1 MYFFIVFADGKT
13 VLKYEEDL
21 IPGDLIAETV
31 LDGLYTRFAT
41 VQAITSAD
49 IAVVEVTHFTNA
61 RDRSLLK
68 AVNDDRFRFL
78 IGTPIFK
85 KWAKYDLYRIA
96 PLFKRI
102 EVNKGAILFNKGDV
116 TDCLSFLM
124 EGHVDIVPSL
134 DINGLRNV
142 IVSIQRYEYYGESGI
157 LTHFKPEKYKPKQVY
172 REHCYAIAGAF
183 SEILVLKPEHY
194 QILDKDAVLQMV
206 NVFRSKKHWRF
217 DRFADMKAE
226 KKRLQTYSRE
236 VALISSSG
244 DASSQSEPQED
255 SSFLPHISGKL
266 SAEAFG
272 VDAAPEL
279 EDIPRMLNDNLDPL
293 FVTATCRNSV
303 EFNHARS
310 IIESIRRP
318 VSALPPE
325 DHDAVEMHNVGSR
338 VLHQVHSARARTATP
353 ATSADE
359 GDVTHRSAPHAI
371 NRIAQRHPSRN
382 FSSAEMA
389 RPLTTRNRVPR
400 AMMHQSPAQDDES
413 LSLSDDS
420 EDALDRKGL
429 SIKRSKILRG
439 STRIPNSKSYC
450 DMLDKSQMFGETDL
464 PVIQHPSLTNLGR
477 RSGLK

>member
-1 MYFFIVFADGKT
+1 MYTHHVLDDGKT

-49 IAVVEVTHFTNA
+49 IAVIEVSHFTNA

-78 IGTPIFK
+78 IGTPIFR

-96 PLFKRI
+96 PLFKRV
-102 EVNKGAILFNKGDV
+102 EVNKGAVLFKKGDV

-134 DINGLRNV
+134 DTNGLRNV

-183 SEILVLKPEHY
+183 SEILVLRPEHY
-194 QILDKDAVLQMV
+194 QILDKDTVLQMV

-236 VALISSSG
+236 IAFISSNG
-244 DASSQSEPQED
+244 DVSNQDGPEEG

-279 EDIPRMLNDNLDPL
+279 EDIPRLLNDNLDPL
-293 FVTATCRNSV
+293 FVTATCRNTV

-318 VSALPPE
+318 ASALPPE
-325 DHDAVEMHNVGSR
+325 DHHAIEMHNVGSR

-353 ATSADE
+353 SASADE

-371 NRIAQRHPSRN
+371 NRIAERHPSRHLT
-382 FSSAEMA
+382 SADMA

-400 AMMHQSPAQDDES
+400 AMMHQSPQDDE

-420 EDALDRKGL
+420 ADALDRKGL
-429 SIKRSKILRG
+429 SLKRSKILRG

-450 DMLDKSQMFGETDL
+450 DMLDKSQMFGEADL
-464 PVIQHPSLTNLGR
+464 PIIIQSPGMAKLSRG
-477 RSGLK
+477 SGSRL